1 MVSLE
6 KRVALV
12 TGANRG
18 VGAAIVQAL
27 LDANV
32 KRVYAT
38 ARNLNSMTF
47 NDERV
52 TPLELDITDRE
63 QIAATANNVSD
74 VNLLVNNAGV
84 NAFGSILSSDLS
96 GVERDMRTNYFGT
109 LDMVRAFAP
118 IIERNGGGNIVNVI
132 SICALASMPGLGGY
146 SASKAALFSAT
157 QALRPELNDKKIEIH
172 AVFPGPI
179 DTDMNDGI
187 DIEKASPESTAQH
200 ILQDMVNGIEDIYP
214 DPVSQDVFK
223 TWGSNPKQLE
233 REFSVYR

>member
-1 MVSLE
+1 MISLE
-6 KRVALV
+6 NRVALV

-27 LDANV
+27 LNANV

-38 ARNLNSMTF
+38 ARSLSSVTF
-47 NDERV
+47 SDDRV

-63 QIAATANNVSD
+63 QIIATANNVSD
-74 VNLLVNNAGV
+74 VDILINNAGV
-84 NAFGSILSSDLS
+84 NAFGSLITSDIS
-96 GVERDMRTNYFGT
+96 GIERDMRTNYFGT
-109 LDMVRAFAP
+109 LDVIRAFTP
-118 IIERNGGGNIVNVI
+118 VLENNGGGNIVNII

-157 QALRPELNDKKIEIH
+157 QALRPELNDKKIEMH
-172 AVFPGPI
+172 AVFPGPL

-187 DIEKASPESTAQH
+187 DIDKASPESTAEH
-200 ILQDMVNGIEDIYP
+200 ILRDMVNGIEDISP
-214 DPVSQDVFK
+214 DPVSQDVMK
-223 TWGSNPKQLE
+223 TWSTNPKQLE